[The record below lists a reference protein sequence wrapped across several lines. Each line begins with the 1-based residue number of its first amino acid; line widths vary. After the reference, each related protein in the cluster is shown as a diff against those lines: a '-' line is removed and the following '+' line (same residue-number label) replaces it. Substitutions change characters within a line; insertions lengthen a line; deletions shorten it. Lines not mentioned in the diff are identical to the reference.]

1 MKSNNNESNDFN
13 FKNNINEEKM
23 ASLFKKQ
30 AEIDNNIDLSI
41 LRKKTLENIKIS
53 PGGSIFSYCLFF
65 ILFLFLAAIMK
76 DVINYDNG
84 NFNVLYEKTEYIY
97 ENILNYNLF
106 NTILNAGYLE
116 ISTLFLIEGLF
127 LYLIFISLEKLSEMM
142 FLKNNNH
149 SREYK

>member
-1 MKSNNNESNDFN
+1 
-13 FKNNINEEKM
+13 
-23 ASLFKKQ
+23 
-30 AEIDNNIDLSI
+30 
-41 LRKKTLENIKIS
+41 
-53 PGGSIFSYCLFF
+53 
-65 ILFLFLAAIMK
+65 MK

-127 LYLIFISLEKLSEMM
+127 LYLIFISLEKLSEMI